1 MHFSLIARLHP
12 SLPSRTRGQFSLN
25 FKLERKDA
33 PPANTVAQ
41 ATAFAEPGVGGP
53 EQRRTKLLALYEKY
67 AN

>member
-1 MHFSLIARLHP
+1 MARNLSYWAKCYVRQIVVMTP
-12 SLPSRTRGQFSLN
+12 GRS
-25 FKLERKDA
+25 LERKDA

-53 EQRRTKLLALYEKY
+53 EQRRTKLLALYEKC

>member
-1 MHFSLIARLHP
+1 MTPGRS
-12 SLPSRTRGQFSLN
+12 
-25 FKLERKDA
+25 LERKDA

-53 EQRRTKLLALYEKY
+53 EQRRTKLLALYEKC